1 MFKKLIISLFLLV
14 TTFGFSQEQENDTI
28 SINQIIEVIGLKGR
42 IVNGFDKKPLSGAH
56 VFNLNT
62 VRGTVTKK
70 DGSFTIPT
78 QLNDTIFL
86 SHIGFQSIKIKI
98 TNDLLKGNELEI
110 ALFEKAENIA
120 EVTVKSTKL
129 IGVLEIDARNIPQDK
144 FTRIHINGLPQ
155 TYEVGRPGKKT
166 YNSPVDAIFHPMDF
180 VYNLFGKKPKQLRKL
195 KKMREEG
202 EIRDILD
209 SKVNR
214 EFMLEYLELSK
225 QELEELLDECNY
237 SEYFIKKASDIQVIE
252 AVLECYENHKALK
265 KGSTERKK

>member
-1 MFKKLIISLFLLV
+1 MLKKTLIILLV
-14 TTFGFSQEQENDTI
+14 LVTSIGFSQEKTNSSI
-28 SINQIIEVIGLKGR
+28 STNESTEITNLKGQ
-42 IVNGFDKKPLSGAH
+42 IVNGFDKKPLQDAH

-62 VRGTVTKK
+62 VRGTVTDD

-86 SHIGFQSIKIKI
+86 SHVGFQSIKIKI

-110 ALFEKAENIA
+110 ALFQKAENIA

-155 TYEVGRPGKKT
+155 TYEVGRPNKKT
-166 YNSPVDAIFHPMDF
+166 YSSPLDAIFHPMDF
-180 VYNLFGKKPKQLRKL
+180 VYNLFGKKPKQLRRL
-195 KKMREEG
+195 KKMREES

-225 QELEELLDECNY
+225 QELNELLDECNY